1 MECFFCV
8 SPEEGLGEVTEC
20 SKCASVNH
28 CEKHKEIHMPVTQV
42 KLTTC
47 FHEFSE
53 YESTALFVTSK
64 IEFSNSPILE
74 FKRLPKAFEIKK
86 QGLKYF

>member
-8 SPEEGLGEVTEC
+8 SPEEGIGEVTEC

-28 CEKHKEIHMPVTQV
+28 CEKHREIHMPVTQV
-42 KLTTC
+42 KLTTTC

-53 YESTALFVTSK
+53 YESTNF
-64 IEFSNSPILE
+64 FYQILCNICLD
-74 FKRLPKAFEIKK
+74 F
-86 QGLKYF
+86 LK